1 VTTTTRHDLAP
12 IVSIEETISLIARRS
27 SLPRVHEQL
36 NSRAGVS
43 LGWYAYI
50 ALYWIE
56 ASGPL
61 RLTELARHF
70 GVVPSTVC
78 RHVQHLESAGLVA
91 KTKDPVDGR
100 AIRLVPTEKG
110 KAVLADLRSSREAS
124 IAESLSSWSQ
134 ADLEKLSSML
144 LRLRHDLGE
153 SSGEFLDDI

>member
-1 VTTTTRHDLAP
+1 MTTTTRHELAP
-12 IVSIEETISLIARRS
+12 IASIEETISLIARRS

-36 NSRAGVS
+36 NSRAGVA

-50 ALYWIE
+50 ALYWID

-78 RHVQHLESAGLVA
+78 RHVQHLEEAGLVVKA
-91 KTKDPVDGR
+91 KDPADGR
-100 AIRLVPTEKG
+100 AIRLSPTDKG
-110 KAVLADLRSSREAS
+110 KKVLADLRASREAS
-124 IAESLSSWSQ
+124 IAESLAKWSPT
-134 ADLEKLSSML
+134 DLEKLSEML

-153 SSGEFLDDI
+153 GTVDFLADV